1 MGTTKQALIDHW
13 AGIIT
18 ACAPAI
24 EKGLYRCTAKGF
36 FDPDRKIE
44 FDAAELVAPST
55 LVQISGSG
63 SSKQQQEAGTAE
75 TAQYKILATPGSAN
89 AHIYNLLE
97 KFDLDPYFPPA
108 CEEEAIAWQD
118 NPGLDDKALED
129 LTHLPFVTID
139 NTDSRDLDQAV
150 YVEYTDTPDDATD
163 GQRDQATVYY
173 ALADASYYVKPG
185 SALFTEALRR
195 GVTYYAPD
203 LAVSMLPVS
212 LSEGLVSL
220 NPDVL
225 RRSLM
230 FRITLDSNGTVLE
243 TTISRALIRSRAKLS
258 YSGVEDFLLQSE
270 DSASQKIK
278 GSDYA
283 ESLLAMREAGRW
295 RIKEAA
301 ARDVI
306 DYERTEAS
314 VTTEHGKFVIN
325 RRSRYSSE
333 QYNEHISLLC
343 NMEGA
348 RLLNALKPE
357 HPTLYSIFRVHAPP
371 LEKRLLQL
379 RKNINELVEARSLS
393 ADWQWRQGTPIHDYV
408 SSLPHED
415 SKTATQAPLRQVI
428 QRMILLTNRASL
440 FDDEPGSHHALGVD
454 LYARFSSPMR
464 EMVGIFLHK
473 ELLEALGLA
482 ESPEK
487 QAETEA
493 ETDAAFQQQI
503 VEQANAARK
512 LQKKLEQEA
521 RLFAIDEMLRAD
533 LDLPMEQRP
542 VREGTIMGMR
552 GGKIYVAIDG
562 FGTDIK
568 LYTEDLSEHFQTQYS
583 VDKQTAGPFSRR
595 DKGAD
600 KRIEN
605 GTENENSPG
614 PVFVTADRLALQ
626 TLKYEEKKRRFVLVP
641 ILNNEA

>member
-1 MGTTKQALIDHW
+1 MSITKQALIDHW
-13 AGIIT
+13 AGIVT
-18 ACAPAI
+18 SCTPAN
-24 EKGLYRCTAKGF
+24 EKGLFSCTVKGLF
-36 FDPDRKIE
+36 TPDRNAE
-44 FDAAELVAPST
+44 FEATEQIASSSI
-55 LVQISGSG
+55 VQISGSG
-63 SSKQQQEAGTAE
+63 DDKQQRQGDTRQ
-75 TAQYKILATPGSAN
+75 TLQYRILAEPGSAN
-89 AHIYNLLE
+89 AHIYSLLG
-97 KFDLDPYFPPA
+97 KFDLDPYFPAA
-108 CEEEAIAWQD
+108 CEKEALAWQD

-150 YVEYTDTPDDATD
+150 YVEYSSTPADSPP
-163 GQRDQATVYY
+163 QQATVYY
-173 ALADASYYVKPG
+173 ALADASYYVIPG
-185 SALFTEALRR
+185 TALFKEALRR

-230 FRITLDSNGTVLE
+230 FRITLDSTGTVKE
-243 TTISRALIRSRAKLS
+243 TTVSRALIKSRAKLS
-258 YSGVEDFLLQSE
+258 YAGVEKFLLQKDDPQSL
-270 DSASQKIK
+270 KIK
-278 GSDYA
+278 SSEYA
-283 ESLLAMREAGRW
+283 ESLLAMREAGKW
-295 RIKEAA
+295 RIQEAA
-301 ARDVI
+301 SRDVI

-314 VTTEHGKFVIN
+314 VTTEKGKFVIN
-325 RRSRYSSE
+325 RRDRYSSE
-333 QYNEHISLLC
+333 QYNEQISLLC

-348 RLLNALKPE
+348 RLLNTLKPE
-357 HPTLYSIFRVHAPP
+357 NPTLYSIFRVHAPP

-379 RKNINELVEARSLS
+379 RQNINELVEARSLS
-393 ADWQWRQGTPIHDYV
+393 SDWQWQEGTAIHDYV
-408 SSLPHED
+408 NSLPHEK
-415 SKTATQAPLRQVI
+415 SQEATQAPLRQVI

-482 ESPEK
+482 ESPQTHK
-487 QAETEA
+487 D
-493 ETDAAFQQQI
+493 TDAAFQQQI

-542 VREGTIMGMR
+542 VRKGTIMGMR

-568 LYTEDLSEHFQTQYS
+568 LYTEDLAQHFKTQYS
-583 VDKQTAGPFSRR
+583 VEKQSAGPSPRSTQ
-595 DKGAD
+595 
-600 KRIEN
+600 
-605 GTENENSPG
+605 GTENKESSA
-614 PVFVTADRLALQ
+614 PVFVTADRVQLQ
-626 TLKYEEKKRRFVLVP
+626 TLKYEEKKRRFVLTPLV
-641 ILNNEA
+641 